1 MIKTCINRP
10 VTTLMGIMIVLLVG
24 ILAYNSLEL
33 AYMPSTDA
41 PMAVVSTSYSGAG
54 PEEIEDLITKPIE
67 ETVATLTGVDSIS
80 STSSTGSSMVMIEF
94 VDGTDIDVATQDL
107 RDKLDRVK
115 GRLPDDADDPT
126 IMKMDMNA
134 ESIAVGVTSTK
145 YDTND
150 LYTYCDENISSE
162 FEKIQDISSVDIMGG
177 ANDVVEITLDR
188 NKMNN
193 YGITV
198 NTIRQALS
206 SENSNTPAGTVYQ
219 GSTELQL
226 RAVGEFES
234 LNDIKDMVISTS
246 GGNIV
251 HVSDVADVQIV
262 TEERENLFL
271 INGTPGIRYSLSK
284 QSDANIVTVS
294 DDINAT
300 IEQLERDNPELDFV
314 LLTSTSD
321 YIKTSINNVVETAFE
336 AAIIA
341 FFVLLFFLRD
351 FRTAFIICVSIPT
364 SIMATF
370 AMMYLKGMTMNTIS
384 MGGLVIG
391 IGMLVDNSTVVLD
404 NISKCH
410 DRGLKPKAAAYAGA
424 KEVSLAVMASTLTN
438 IAVFA
443 PLLFVSGMMG
453 QMLQDLCY
461 TICFAL
467 AASIITAL
475 TAVPMAAALIMRRN
489 DKRKGKKT
497 PFTYIGDFMLKM
509 LNGLDRGYR
518 WLLSKALRHKIITI
532 LITVIC
538 FVSTLST
545 GSSLGMNLMSR
556 SDESAASI
564 SVEMPDGITYEKK
577 EEKLYE
583 ILDAMGEVPEAD
595 TIYANVGGGGGR
607 GGRGGAIN
615 ININLVDQEERARST
630 DDIVNELKQNLADIA
645 GCKITVSASSN
656 AMGNFG
662 GSNKLSLKI
671 TGSETDELEKISD
684 DICAMLENMDGAS
697 NVESSLD
704 DAVPEGNIILNRAKA
719 ARYGITTADVA
730 SAVNTAVSGTTATT
744 YKINGTEID
753 VELKFPEDSVKYIK
767 DLNNLTIRTS
777 QGTNI
782 PITEVAEIV
791 MGESATSISREDQE
805 RYVTVSA
812 NFDNMDANEI
822 QSLIE
827 KELQNYVFPEGYSYS
842 FGGAMEMMQDTF
854 SSLVYAIIVAII
866 LIYMILASQFESF
879 IEPFILMAAMP
890 ISLTGGLFGL
900 FITGQSITSMALMGF
915 IMLVGMVVNNAIVL
929 IDVTKQIRKNKGK
942 TAEEALLEAGPTR
955 LRAILMTTLTTII
968 SLIPMALGGGS
979 GMESQQPL
987 AIVVIF
993 GMSLSTLVTLVFVPV
1008 AYSLVDKLT
1017 NFVKRLIFKNSDDEE
1032 KEVLA

>member
-24 ILAYNSLEL
+24 ILAYNTLEL
-33 AYMPSTDA
+33 AYMPSTDL
-41 PMAVVSTSYSGAG
+41 PMAVVMTTYDGAG
-54 PEEIEDLITKPIE
+54 PEEIEELITKPIE
-67 ETVATLTGVDSIS
+67 ETVATLTGVDTIS
-80 STSSTGSSMVMIEF
+80 STSSTGSSMVMVEF
-94 VDGTDIDVATQDL
+94 IDGTDIDTATQDL
-107 RDKLDRVK
+107 RDKIDMVTP
-115 GRLPDDADDPT
+115 RLPDDADEPT
-126 IMKMDMNA
+126 IIKMDMNA
-134 ESIAVGVTSTK
+134 ESIRVGVTSTK
-145 YDTND
+145 YDTDD
-150 LYTYCDENISSE
+150 LYTFCDDNISSE
-162 FEKIQDISSVDIMGG
+162 FEKIKDISSVDIMGG
-177 ANDVVEITLDR
+177 QNDIVEITLDS
-188 NKMNN
+188 NKMEN
-193 YGITV
+193 YGISV
-198 NTIRQALS
+198 SAVRQALA
-206 SENSNTPAGTVYQ
+206 SENKNTPAGTVYQ

-234 LNDIKDMVISTS
+234 INDIKDLVINTS
-246 GGNIV
+246 GGNVV
-251 HVSDVADVQIV
+251 HVGDIADVEIV
-262 TEERENLFL
+262 TEDKEDLFL
-271 INGTPGIRYSLSK
+271 INGTPGISYMLDK

-294 DDINAT
+294 DSINAT
-300 IEQLERDNPELDFV
+300 IDRLEKEYPELDFV

-341 FFVLLFFLRD
+341 FFVLLLFLRD

-370 AMMYLKGMTMNTIS
+370 AMMYLNGMTLNTIS
-384 MGGLVIG
+384 MGGLVVG

-410 DRGLKPKAAAYAGA
+410 DKGMRPKRAAYEGT
-424 KEVSLAVMASTLTN
+424 KEVYLAVMASTLTN

-453 QMLQDLCY
+453 QMLQDFCF

-467 AASIITAL
+467 VASIGTAL

-489 DKRKGKKT
+489 DKKKDAKKT
-497 PFTYIGDFMLKM
+497 PFTYIGDFMLKL

-518 WLLSKALRHKIITI
+518 WLLTRALKHKLITI
-532 LITVIC
+532 LITLVC
-538 FVSTLST
+538 FIGTLST
-545 GSSLGMNLMSR
+545 GTTLGMNLMSN

-564 SVEMPDGITYEKK
+564 SVDMPDGIVYEKK

-583 ILDAMGEVPEAD
+583 ILDAMGEIPEAD
-595 TIYANVGGGGGR
+595 TIYANVGGMGMGR
-607 GGRGGAIN
+607 GGSDISIN
-615 ININLVDQEERARST
+615 VNLVDQEERERST
-630 DDIVNELKQNLADIA
+630 DDIVSDLREKLSDIA

-662 GSNKLSLKI
+662 GSSNLSLKI
-671 TGSETDELEKISD
+671 TGSETDELKKISD
-684 DICAMLENMDGAS
+684 DICAILENINGAT
-697 NVESSLD
+697 NIESSLD

-719 ARYGITTADVA
+719 AKYGITTADIA
-730 SAVNTAVSGTTATT
+730 STVNTAVSGTTATT

-753 VELKFPEDSVKYIK
+753 VKLQFPEESNKYLK
-767 DLNNLTIRTS
+767 DLNNLTIKTA
-777 QGTNI
+777 QGTSI
-782 PITEVAEIV
+782 PITEVARIE
-791 MGESATSISREDQE
+791 MGESAISISREDQE
-805 RYVTVSA
+805 RYVTISA
-812 NFDNMDANEI
+812 SFDGMDSSAV
-822 QSLIE
+822 QSLVE

-854 SSLVYAIIVAII
+854 SSLAYAIIVAII

-879 IEPFILMAAMP
+879 IDPFILMAAMP

-929 IDVTKQIRKNKGK
+929 IDITKQIRKNEGK
-942 TAEEALLEAGPTR
+942 TAEEALLVAGPSR